1 MESAGYFSPV
11 DTLLNKDLDLDT
23 GIERSLAA
31 DAFAPATPSTYT
43 DLALS
48 CA

>member
-31 DAFAPATPSTYT
+31 DAFAPLGKAP
-43 DLALS
+43 
-48 CA
+48 